1 MQHCIS
7 AVAIGSGVDGRWLGA
22 AG

>member
-7 AVAIGSGVDGRWLGA
+7 AVAIGSGVDGRWLGV